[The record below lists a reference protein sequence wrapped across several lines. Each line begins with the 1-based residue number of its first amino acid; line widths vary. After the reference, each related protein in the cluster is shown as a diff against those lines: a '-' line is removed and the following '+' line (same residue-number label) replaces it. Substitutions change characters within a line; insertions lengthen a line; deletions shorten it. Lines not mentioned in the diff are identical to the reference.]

1 MKSVTGGGAVVKWQ
15 NRDKKLISRRTIK
28 EQHKFFKE
36 SKVDKNKSNKLVM
49 KEKQRQQEKQNEDD
63 GEVMT

>member
-15 NRDKKLISRRTIK
+15 NRDKKLIRRRTIK